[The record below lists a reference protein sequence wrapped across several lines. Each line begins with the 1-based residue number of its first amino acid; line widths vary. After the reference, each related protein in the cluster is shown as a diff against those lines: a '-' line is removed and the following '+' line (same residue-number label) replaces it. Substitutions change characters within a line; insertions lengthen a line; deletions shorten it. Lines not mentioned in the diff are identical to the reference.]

1 MVIATLFILLFA
13 LMLLG
18 VPVAVSLGATT
29 LITSFLF
36 TDMDLM
42 GISSKIFDGLN
53 KYTLMA
59 VPMFIL
65 AGSLLSRGSSATRII
80 ILQKA

>member
-13 LMLLG
+13 LMLFG
-18 VPVAVSLGATT
+18 VPVAVALGSTT
-29 LITSFLF
+29 LITSFIF

-42 GISSKIFDGLN
+42 GIPSKVFDGLN

-59 VPMFIL
+59 IPMFIL
-65 AGSLLSRGSSATRII
+65 AGDRKSVV
-80 ILQKA
+80 

>member
-13 LMLLG
+13 LMLVG

-42 GISSKIFDGLN
+42 GISSKIFYGLN
-53 KYTLMA
+53 K
-59 VPMFIL
+59 
-65 AGSLLSRGSSATRII
+65 
-80 ILQKA
+80 